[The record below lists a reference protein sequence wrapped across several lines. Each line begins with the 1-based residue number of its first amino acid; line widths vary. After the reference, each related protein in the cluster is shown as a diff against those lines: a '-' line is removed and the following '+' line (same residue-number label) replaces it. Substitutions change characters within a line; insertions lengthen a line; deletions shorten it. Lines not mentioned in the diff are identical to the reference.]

1 MCYWLQA
8 VILRQVHSA
17 VLPSQDGFPSSWNCN
32 MPNSCKI
39 TNLKEKVFS
48 CFADVLSKLF
58 IYCSKGKLIF

>member
-1 MCYWLQA
+1 
-8 VILRQVHSA
+8 
-17 VLPSQDGFPSSWNCN
+17 